1 MPTKSSEVSEAVL
14 IKRIN
19 RKLTSRGECLKV
31 NRDPSCER
39 ELGTFYLANLHPEQ
53 VLQTHIDLETIARE
67 ERVLRK
73 GETVKA

>member
-19 RKLTSRGECLKV
+19 RKLARRGEFLKV

-39 ELGTFYLANLHPEQ
+39 ELGTFYRVNLQPEQ
-53 VLQTHIDLETIARE
+53 VLQTDVDLETIARE
-67 ERVLRK
+67 ERVIRE
-73 GETVKA
+73 GEAVKA